1 MEIVTGLLVVVNT
14 VQVDVNVELV
24 DDGFEVDV

>member
-1 MEIVTGLLVVVNT
+1 VEIVTGLLVVVNT